1 MAIPKKLIQFAN
13 RGYVD
18 KSIEENIRHI
28 KQLNKGW
35 THILF
40 DEIQAKEFIENNYG
54 SFVVDTFH
62 SISDNYWPARADL
75 FRYLIMF
82 KFGGVYLDIKSSM
95 SKPLDSFL
103 RESDDY
109 LLSHWGKSFPGWG
122 NHPELG
128 KLPCFQQWFIICSP
142 SHPFLSLT
150 LANVLENIRHYEPGR
165 VGVGKKGVL
174 RLTGT
179 IPYSRSIY
187 RLKNFHPYRIFDS
200 EKVGLIYSIFGTKE
214 NPLKHENKTNNHYS
228 RQTSAIIKKVN
239 GTSK

>member
-1 MAIPKKLIQFAN
+1 MAIPKKIIQLTN
-13 RGYVD
+13 RDYVD
-18 KSIEENIRHI
+18 ESIEDNIRNI
-28 KQLNKGW
+28 KHLNKGW

-40 DEIQAKEFIENNYG
+40 DDLQAEEFIEKNYG
-54 SFVVDTFH
+54 QFLADTFR
-62 SISDNYWPARADL
+62 SISENYWPARADL

-82 KFGGVYLDIKSSM
+82 KIGGVYLDIKSSM

-122 NHPELG
+122 KHPELG
-128 KLPCFQQWFIICSP
+128 NLPCFQQWFIICSP

-150 LANVLENIRHYEPGR
+150 IANVLENIRHYDPSR
-165 VGVGKKGVL
+165 MGVGKKGVL

-187 RLKNFHPYRIFDS
+187 RLRNFHPCRIFDS
-200 EKVGLIYSIFGTKE
+200 EKAGLIYSIFGTKE
-214 NPLKHENKTNNHYS
+214 NPLKHENKTHNHYS
-228 RQTSAIIKKVN
+228 RQMSPIIKKVN